1 MNYPKEID
9 KIKDIYKNAGFKT
22 YIVGGAVRDFLVG
35 LEVDDYDIAT
45 DATLQDGLRILKEA
59 NIEAIPTG
67 ESFPVLRA
75 KIDDQEFEI
84 ATFRAD
90 SGIGKNTTYSYS
102 SIYEDASRRDFSFNA
117 LFYDLETGEII
128 DFFEGQNDIKNKILR
143 FVGDPKSRITE
154 DRLRIVRAIRLS
166 EKLKFFIENRSAKEL
181 YLNNRL
187 FDLDLP
193 KEERVSRERMIEEMK
208 KAHVQ
213 TDFSSYI
220 QRLDIYGILD
230 QVFEGL
236 DCFRSDTMAYSYY
249 ENGSMSEHFASF
261 LQLSDLINKE
271 KYIIE
276 ELKWSRDLYNEVLFL
291 LKYEQCSLDIR
302 SNVTYNF
309 SNIYKL
315 YKKLNNTSFSLENWV
330 KNRKLCLYFLDAF
343 LKYEPITDGKDL
355 ISKGFIGE
363 QISKEKQRLENEH
376 FFNLYLELK
385 SNK

>member
-9 KIKDIYKNAGFKT
+9 KIKNIYKNAGFKT
-22 YIVGGAVRDFLVG
+22 YIVGGSVRDFLLG
-35 LEVDDYDIAT
+35 IEVDDYDIAT
-45 DATLQDGLRILKEA
+45 DATLEDGLRILKEA
-59 NIEAIPTG
+59 NIEALPTG
-67 ESFPVLRA
+67 ESFPVLRT
-75 KIDDQEFEI
+75 KINGLEFEI

-102 SIYEDASRRDFSFNA
+102 SIYEDASRRDFVVNS
-117 LFYDLETGEII
+117 LYYDLETGEII
-128 DFFEGQNDIKNKILR
+128 DFFEGQKDIKDKILR

-208 KAHVQ
+208 KAHIQ
-213 TDFSSYI
+213 TDFFLYL
-220 QRLDIYGILD
+220 QRLDLYGILD

-236 DCFRSDTMAYSYY
+236 DCFRSDALAYSYY

-261 LQLSDLINKE
+261 LQLPDLINKE

-276 ELKWSRDLYNEVLFL
+276 ELKWPRDLYNEVIFL
-291 LKYEQCSLDIR
+291 LKYEQCSLGIR
-302 SNVTYNF
+302 SDIVYDFNHV
-309 SNIYKL
+309 YKL
-315 YKKLNNTSFSLENWV
+315 YKKLNNIFFSLENWV
-330 KNRKLCLYFLDAF
+330 INRKLCPYFMNAF
-343 LKYEPITDGKDL
+343 HEYEPITDGKDL
-355 ISKGFIGE
+355 VAKGFIGE
-363 QISKEKQRLENEH
+363 QISKEKERLENEH
-376 FFNLYLELK
+376 FFQIYNRLK